1 MSFRSLIRATI
12 RRRGR
17 AAPVD
22 EAGAPAAVT
31 GPSSIEYR
39 ESHRG
44 FLLRVS
50 ANSAGL
56 FSLVIEDPLGSE
68 PYSLQSLPGVGNR
81 FPFDGFGD
89 LAEAI
94 AAVPVAKVAIDES
107 LNRKRASW
115 PIE

>member
-12 RRRGR
+12 RRRSR
-17 AAPVD
+17 AAADAVIVP
-22 EAGAPAAVT
+22 AVT